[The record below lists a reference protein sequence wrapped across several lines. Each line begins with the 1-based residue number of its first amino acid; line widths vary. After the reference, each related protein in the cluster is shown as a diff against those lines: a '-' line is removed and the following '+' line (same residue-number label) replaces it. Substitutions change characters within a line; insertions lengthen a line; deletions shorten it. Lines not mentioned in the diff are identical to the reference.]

1 MIKRYIL
8 ATSILLVSTSP
19 NILKAQTK
27 DSVKTVDLFAD
38 LDNESKNADA
48 NTTDYTTATFKS
60 TRIVNGHSIET
71 IGKYNLDF
79 RISHRFGYLNSGSY
93 NLFGLDN
100 ATMRMGLDYGVTDR
114 LMVGFGRSTTDKEL
128 DLFAKYKLL
137 RQSKGKNNMPVSV
150 TVLASAMHYTLKGSE
165 DISFTNRMSYAAQA
179 MIARKFSDAF
189 SFQLTPTWIH
199 KNLVNLSKEDND
211 LFSLGVGGRIK
222 VSKRVAITGDYFY
235 QFNKLEGTINS
246 LSLGVDIETGG
257 HVFQLHF
264 TNSTGMTERAFIT
277 NTLGKWGDGD
287 IHFGFN
293 ITRLFTL
300 KKSEGSRSGW

>member
-1 MIKRYIL
+1 MIKKYFIAVIL
-8 ATSILLVSTSP
+8 ITTASSGFL
-19 NILKAQTK
+19 NAQTK
-27 DSVKTVDLFAD
+27 DSTKAVDLFAD
-38 LDNESKNADA
+38 LDNESKKVDA
-48 NTTDYTTATFKS
+48 NSNDYTTATFKS

-100 ATMRMGLDYGVTDR
+100 ATLRMGLDYGITNR
-114 LMVGFGRSTTDKEL
+114 LMVGIGRSTTDKEL
-128 DLFAKYKLL
+128 DGFVKYKLL
-137 RQSKGKNNMPVSV
+137 RQSTGKTNMPISL
-150 TVLASAMHYTLKGSE
+150 TVLTSAMQYTLKGSE
-165 DISFTNRMSYAAQA
+165 DISSNNRMSYATQLF
-179 MIARKFSDAF
+179 IARKFNDAF

-211 LFSLGVGGRIK
+211 LYSLGIGGRIK
-222 VSKRVAITGDYFY
+222 ISKRVAITGDYFY
-235 QFNKLEGTINS
+235 QFNQLEGTINS
-246 LSLGVDIETGG
+246 LSFGVDIETGG

-264 TNSTGMTERAFIT
+264 TNSTGMSERAFIT

-293 ITRLFTL
+293 ITRLFVL
-300 KKSEGSRSGW
+300 KKAEGSRSTY

>member
-1 MIKRYIL
+1 MTKKYIL
-8 ATSILLVSTSP
+8 TSAIVIALAYSNTA
-19 NILKAQTK
+19 KAQATDSTK
-27 DSVKTVDLFAD
+27 SNDLFAE
-38 LDNESKNADA
+38 LEKESKKVDA
-48 NTTDYTTATFKS
+48 NTTDFTTATFKS

-100 ATMRMGLDYGVTDR
+100 ATMRIGFDYGVTDK

-128 DLFAKYKLL
+128 DIFAKYKLL
-137 RQSKGKNNMPVSV
+137 RQSKGKSNMPISL
-150 TVLASAMHYTLKGSE
+150 TLLGSAMQYTLKGSE

-179 MIARKFSDAF
+179 MIARKFSETF

-211 LFSLGVGGRIK
+211 LYSLGIGGRVK
-222 VSKRVAITGDYFY
+222 LSKRVAITGDYYY

-300 KKSEGSRSGW
+300 KKSEGSRSSW